1 MKMAK
6 AKKKR
11 ESVQHVLDHAPKTK
25 SFVTKLNG
33 SSKFEVVTLE
43 NDEAKEEWVDSLE
56 EGDTLHTIFGVSDLI
71 ALAVFDRGVGVRRI
85 PFYHITGRGKSRQ
98 FSIRDKDKSILPD
111 LVKLVQEQPELFYQF
126 RPLDQQVARVRALTR
141 AFYMVQEK
149 MRKPTQLRFQS
160 AYREVYLTSEVR
172 DELKEEQFIKQEL
185 AKSPVFSA
193 FTEEEASWLRQIKTA
208 LRGIAIWDDVL
219 KGTAARGIG
228 PALGGVL
235 IGEIGDINRFPHRD
249 ALVHYCGCHV
259 TEAPE
264 GLREQGVEGEM
275 ARRRKG
281 EMALWNPRIRQAL
294 WKWSSTQVPKMST
307 QEKFACDPWVLMYH
321 ARRQLEIEKREA
333 KGIPEEGVLM
343 TLPGKNEGGKQ
354 KSRRYFSKGHLQN
367 RVGAYLRTRFIRW
380 LYKEWRQLAEAGRM

>member
-1 MKMAK
+1 
-6 AKKKR
+6 
-11 ESVQHVLDHAPKTK
+11 
-25 SFVTKLNG
+25 
-33 SSKFEVVTLE
+33 
-43 NDEAKEEWVDSLE
+43 
-56 EGDTLHTIFGVSDLI
+56 
-71 ALAVFDRGVGVRRI
+71 
-85 PFYHITGRGKSRQ
+85 
-98 FSIRDKDKSILPD
+98 
-111 LVKLVQEQPELFYQF
+111 LVQEQPELFYQF

-149 MRKPTQLRFQS
+149 MRTPTQLRFQS
-160 AYREVYLTSEVR
+160 AYREVYLTSDVR

-259 TEAPE
+259 TKAPKE
-264 GLREQGVEGEM
+264 LREQGVEGEM

-307 QEKFACDPWVLMYH
+307 QEKFACDPWVQMYH
-321 ARRQLEIEKREA
+321 ARRQLEIKKREA
-333 KGIPEEGVLM
+333 KGIPEEGVLV
-343 TLPGKNEGGKQ
+343 TLPGKNENGKQ

-380 LYKEWRQLAEAGRM
+380 LYKEWRQLAKAGRM